1 MAGANVLHKKVDVLD
16 VKPGYRLL
24 LLARCLVGTVNMF
37 GLFSSI
43 KYISSSQASLITNM
57 SPLLVGIMA
66 HYILKETIYK
76 STVVA
81 LAGSF
86 IGVTL
91 FSFHNSESVSSNDG
105 FIIGISLAFT
115 ACCCSAAVVIIV
127 RKLIQEVHYTL
138 TPFYN
143 SVTMLAVAIILLAFY
158 PSVYNFRYY
167 RLVDIVLFMISGI
180 FNYLAL
186 LTKTI
191 ASKYGS
197 ASFVA
202 PFNYLQVV
210 LLLICDLA
218 LFGYTFA
225 LIDYA
230 GVILTFSCV
239 LLPVYQK
246 LANSNKTTPKN

>member
-1 MAGANVLHKKVDVLD
+1 MPGGNSKHVWLIFKHKIYLI
-16 VKPGYRLL
+16 KPGVVDYQYEPFTRWHHGTLYTERDHLQKYCGRLD
-24 LLARCLVGTVNMF
+24 
-37 GLFSSI
+37 
-43 KYISSSQASLITNM
+43 
-57 SPLLVGIMA
+57 
-66 HYILKETIYK
+66 
-76 STVVA
+76 
-81 LAGSF
+81 GSF

-91 FSFHNSESVSSNDG
+91 FSFHNSESVSSSDG

-115 ACCCSAAVVIIV
+115 ACCCSAAVVIMV

-143 SVTMLAVAIILLAFY
+143 SVTTLAVAIILLAFY

-167 RLVDIVLFMISGI
+167 RLVDIILFMISGI
-180 FNYLAL
+180 FNYLAQ
-186 LTKTI
+186 LTKNI

-218 LFGYTFA
+218 LFGYTFT

-246 LANSNKTTPKN
+246 LSNSIKTTPKN